1 MMNASDFGAAC
12 HAFAE
17 SCGVLWFERGGESD
31 EGWVCEDRGGATLL
45 RATVV
50 RPAVATDDGGN
61 AAASSDAG
69 DADADMEEE
78 AGATLIALEA
88 ADAAALPPRAPP
100 LAPLHRLRYDVAY
113 DATFGAPVLLFSG
126 ADAASGAPLSLRSI
140 VGEARSG
147 FAFRAAPDAAPWPAV
162 TQEEHPLLGSLCF
175 KVHPCRTE
183 EVMALLLGSSGG
195 SISEVAPPP
204 PAPAPPLAHYIA
216 AWLCLVGPAAR
227 LTTPSAARFK
237 AMFAKHAENELLI
250 ETYK

>member
-1 MMNASDFGAAC
+1 MFAASAASILHVILPAEPLRLRTLPRERAGA
-12 HAFAE
+12 
-17 SCGVLWFERGGESD
+17 CGVHA
-31 EGWVCEDRGGATLL
+31 CEFAASR
-45 RATVV
+45 
-50 RPAVATDDGGN
+50 
-61 AAASSDAG
+61 AAASAGSDRA
-69 DADADMEEE
+69 AKPRQR
-78 AGATLIALEA
+78 AGARRSARAVGWARQSTDRLQRTHAV
-88 ADAAALPPRAPP
+88 AALPPRAPP

-183 EVMALLLGSSGG
+183 EVMALLLGSSGS
-195 SISEVAPPP
+195 SINEVAPPP

-237 AMFAKHAENELLI
+237 AMFTKHVENELLI
-250 ETYK
+250 ET